1 MIFEGVLSIISNL
14 IIYVLDLLPN
24 IPTVPDNISN
34 SVFNFINLIFNNVG
48 LLGIFLPLT
57 LVKIIIP
64 IWIAVEMFDKIYS
77 LAFWIIRKIPILNI
91 KE

>member
-1 MIFEGVLSIISNL
+1 MIFEGVLSIVSNL

-24 IPTVPDNISN
+24 IPSVPDNISN
-34 SVFNFINLIFNNVG
+34 SVFGFINLIFDNVG

-57 LVKIIIP
+57 LVKIIVP
-64 IWIAVEMFDKIYS
+64 IWIAVEMFDKVYS
-77 LAFWIIRKIPILNI
+77 VVFWVIRKIPILNI

>member
-24 IPTVPDNISN
+24 IPSVPDNISN
-34 SVFNFINLIFNNVG
+34 SVFGFINLIFDNVG

-57 LVKIIIP
+57 LVKIIVP
-64 IWIAVEMFDKIYS
+64 IWIAVEMFDKVYS
-77 LAFWIIRKIPILNI
+77 VVFWVIRKIPILNI

>member
-34 SVFNFINLIFNNVG
+34 AVFNFINLIFNNVG

>member
-34 SVFNFINLIFNNVG
+34 VVFNFINLIFNNVG

>member
-24 IPTVPDNISN
+24 IPAVPDNISN
-34 SVFNFINLIFNNVG
+34 AVFGFINLIFDNVG

-64 IWIAVEMFDKIYS
+64 IWIAVEMFDKIYF
-77 LAFWIIRKIPILNI
+77 LVFWIIRKIPILNI